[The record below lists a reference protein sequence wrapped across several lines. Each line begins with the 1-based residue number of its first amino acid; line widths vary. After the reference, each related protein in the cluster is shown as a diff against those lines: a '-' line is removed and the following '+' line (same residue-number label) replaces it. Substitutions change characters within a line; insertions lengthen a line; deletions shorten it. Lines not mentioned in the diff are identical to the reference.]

1 MPFEQTA
8 VEPGG
13 TTTVVCDGGGGL
25 LLLRLRQPPSSRVKS
40 RGNRRIRYPRQRW
53 VAGDGRVLSPYKT
66 VCANGTTRTLGLP
79 GPRSA
84 GTG

>member
-1 MPFEQTA
+1 VPFGQTA

-40 RGNRRIRYPRQRW
+40 RGNRRIRYPRQ
-53 VAGDGRVLSPYKT
+53 K
-66 VCANGTTRTLGLP
+66 
-79 GPRSA
+79 
-84 GTG
+84 